1 MSTSN
6 SPGTSRGGSRK
17 KLLLIGAGLAVL
29 VLAVWGWL
37 YYRGMR
43 SLGEGLTPDNRGGG
57 LFKPEPPTDTEAR
70 VNVLALCDAVQSYR
84 DEHGTY
90 PAAGPTPKEVPKGGV
105 PVPFPKEEPF
115 VHIGF
120 EPGEEVRFQY
130 EVVVQ
135 ESPVG
140 EPEVSCLARGD
151 FDGDGQNAVYRVR
164 LDSNGMTTPIEVERE
179 GE

>member
-1 MSTSN
+1 MD
-6 SPGTSRGGSRK
+6 SRK
-17 KLLLIGAGLAVL
+17 KKLVL
-29 VLAVWGWL
+29 VLAGVAVLGLIAWGWL

-43 SLGEGLTPDNRGGG
+43 ALGEGLATADGRGGG
-57 LFKPEPPTDTEAR
+57 LFKADKPTDTEAR

-90 PAAGPTPKEVPKGGV
+90 LTAGPTPKQVPSGGV
-105 PVPFPKEEPF
+105 PVPFPKEEAF
-115 VHIGF
+115 QHIGF

-130 EVVVQ
+130 EVMVQ
-135 ESPVG
+135 EGPVG

-151 FDGDGQNAVYRVR
+151 FDGDGQYSVYRVR
-164 LDSNGMTTPIEVERE
+164 LDSNGMTTPVEVERA

>member
-1 MSTSN
+1 M
-6 SPGTSRGGSRK
+6 GSRK
-17 KLLLIGAGLAVL
+17 KLMVILTALGVL
-29 VLAVWGWL
+29 GLAVWGFL

-43 SLGEGLTPDNRGGG
+43 ALGEGLAGGG
-57 LFKPEPPTDTEAR
+57 VFKADKPTDTEAR

-90 PAAGPTPKEVPKGGV
+90 IVAGPTPKEVPRGGV
-105 PVPFPKEEPF
+105 LVPFPKEEAF
-115 VHIGF
+115 QRMGF

-164 LDSNGMTTPIEVERE
+164 LDSNGMTTPVEVEHE

>member
-1 MSTSN
+1 MD
-6 SPGTSRGGSRK
+6 SRK
-17 KLLLIGAGLAVL
+17 KLMVILAALGVL
-29 VLAVWGWL
+29 GLAVWGFL

-43 SLGEGLTPDNRGGG
+43 ALGEGLTGGG
-57 LFKPEPPTDTEAR
+57 VFKADKPTDTEAR

-84 DEHGTY
+84 DEHGEY
-90 PAAGPTPKEVPKGGV
+90 LVAGPTPKEVPRGGV
-105 PVPFPKEEPF
+105 AVPFPKEEAF
-115 VHIGF
+115 QRMGF
-120 EPGEEVRFQY
+120 EPAEEVRFQY

-164 LDSNGMTTPIEVERE
+164 LDSNGMTTPIEVEHE

>member
-1 MSTSN
+1 M
-6 SPGTSRGGSRK
+6 RMASRK
-17 KLLLIGAGLAVL
+17 KLVL
-29 VLAVWGWL
+29 VLAGVALVGLAVWGGL

-43 SLGEGLTPDNRGGG
+43 ALGGGRGG
-57 LFKPEPPTDTEAR
+57 LFSPEKPTDTEAR

-90 PAAGPTPKEVPKGGV
+90 LTAGPTPREVPRGGV
-105 PVPFPKEEPF
+105 PVPFPREEPF
-115 VHIGF
+115 QHIGF
-120 EPGEEVRFQY
+120 DPGEKVRFQY

-135 ESPVG
+135 EDPVG

-151 FDGDGQNAVYRVR
+151 FDGDGLNAVYRVR
-164 LDSNGMTTPIEVERE
+164 LDSNGMTTPVEVERE

>member
-1 MSTSN
+1 MV
-6 SPGTSRGGSRK
+6 
-17 KLLLIGAGLAVL
+17 LLAGLGVL
-29 VLAVWGWL
+29 GLAVWGWL

-43 SLGEGLTPDNRGGG
+43 TLGEGLAGGG
-57 LFKPEPPTDTEAR
+57 VFKADKPTDTEAR

-84 DEHGTY
+84 DEHGAY
-90 PAAGPTPKEVPKGGV
+90 IVAGPTPKEVPRGGV
-105 PVPFPKEEPF
+105 PVPFPKEEAF
-115 VHIGF
+115 QRMAF

-164 LDSNGMTTPIEVERE
+164 LDSNGMTTPVEVEHE

>member
-1 MSTSN
+1 VAV
-6 SPGTSRGGSRK
+6 
-17 KLLLIGAGLAVL
+17 LLGLAVV
-29 VLAVWGWL
+29 VLAAWGWL
-37 YYRGMR
+37 YFRGMR
-43 SLGEGLTPDNRGGG
+43 TLGQVLEPDGRPG
-57 LFKPEPPTDTEAR
+57 LFQAEKPTDTEAR

-90 PAAGPTPKEVPKGGV
+90 LTAGPTPKEVPKGGIT
-105 PVPFPKEEPF
+105 VPFPKEEPF
-115 VHIGF
+115 QHIGF

-151 FDGDGQNAVYRVR
+151 FDGDGQNSVYRVR
-164 LDSNGMTTPIEVERE
+164 LDSNGMTTPIEVENE